1 MTKPQA
7 MRSDPFDT
15 MASSSSQNDSTDTEI
30 SSSESNFSLSVGY
43 FPSQETN
50 SYEETS
56 PESDTIHFLP
66 PIQGAWLTKS
76 TGRMKGRHSQ
86 AQISPEQFSKLSITL
101 AWDIDLGPDQ
111 SDTVTDW
118 DLKKENDWTDMKQ
131 EQNIH
136 GTMRKLDCFAQKLET
151 NIQKEDNFIPE
162 SLLKEDSH
170 IITVPPLETTKT
182 TTKSIQEENMSQDSP
197 VVQLLKNRHLVQ
209 EVMPQE
215 LRGTKEVKHKHC
227 QNTLR
232 QEESY
237 PLPPF
242 TTYFRWCNPSFPWQM
257 ETPSY
262 KDKRTCSGESS
273 SLSTGKREY
282 QPPPSSGIQL
292 LSCLNIGRL
301 LRWLREQVISSLS
314 GREQSQNRATEGTKL
329 TTSKRQRSFR
339 ERRVQPQDTPKSTN
353 L

>member
-215 LRGTKEVKHKHC
+215 LRGTKE
-227 QNTLR
+227 
-232 QEESY
+232 
-237 PLPPF
+237 
-242 TTYFRWCNPSFPWQM
+242 M